1 MFKVYRRG
9 AARRAWRMGCR
20 SHASSSPPALPPEAA
35 SSAFPP
41 PRLRQFGFGRQH
53 ARSQAREPPTHA
65 SVGFLLAGR
74 SGRFTLQEQRSGCK
88 TPLFSPPGFSPTCL
102 AHESGAGPRSLLAG
116 TGARLW
122 CEFGLGSRVGWP
134 LCPARSLARV
144 ASWSGGSGSGSY
156 ISVPGRGLARCARLS
171 GAPGLSLELFL
182 SPRTLPL
189 CIFSNFPP

>member
-1 MFKVYRRG
+1 MRGGWAAVPMPAPRRPPFPQ
-9 AARRAWRMGCR
+9 RQ
-20 SHASSSPPALPPEAA
+20 PALPFPLLGSGNSGLGGSTPARRHA
-35 SSAFPP
+35 S
-41 PRLRQFGFGRQH
+41 
-53 ARSQAREPPTHA
+53 PPTHA

-134 LCPARSLARV
+134 L
-144 ASWSGGSGSGSY
+144 
-156 ISVPGRGLARCARLS
+156 
-171 GAPGLSLELFL
+171 
-182 SPRTLPL
+182 
-189 CIFSNFPP
+189 